1 MLEGLTSAVD
11 ESVVLLVV
19 RQLGRCATDDDLV
32 TMVATQG
39 LVPHLIRYTSQSEAP
54 VHTILY
60 VQTIQEAEG
69 GVGGE
74 LGGHESPGLHGGHQV
89 SEVTETDIN
98 LSKVG
103 NVVMIISTC
112 QRLVILTIELAG
124 LGWRS
129 SLDQSR

>member
-39 LVPHLIRYTSQSEAP
+39 LVPHVIRYASQSEAH
-54 VHTILY
+54 VHTILD

-74 LGGHESPGLHGGHQV
+74 L
-89 SEVTETDIN
+89 
-98 LSKVG
+98 
-103 NVVMIISTC
+103 
-112 QRLVILTIELAG
+112 
-124 LGWRS
+124 
-129 SLDQSR
+129 

>member
-54 VHTILY
+54 VHTILD

-74 LGGHESPGLHGGHQV
+74 LGSHESPGLHGGHQV
-89 SEVTETDIN
+89 REVTDIKLSEAGNDQIN
-98 LSKVG
+98 LSEADNDHINLSEAG
-103 NVVMIISTC
+103 N
-112 QRLVILTIELAG
+112 LNN
-124 LGWRS
+124 
-129 SLDQSR
+129 

>member
-19 RQLGRCATDDDLV
+19 RQLGRCANDDDLV

-39 LVPHLIRYTSQSEAP
+39 LVPHLIRYTSQSKAP
-54 VHTILY
+54 VHTIIY

-74 LGGHESPGLHGGHQV
+74 L
-89 SEVTETDIN
+89 
-98 LSKVG
+98 
-103 NVVMIISTC
+103 
-112 QRLVILTIELAG
+112 
-124 LGWRS
+124 
-129 SLDQSR
+129 